1 MAKPITEVAKIKEI
15 QNTWDLEKKANLI
28 TLGNGDKEY
37 AEILVYLENEI
48 KNSERMTN
56 FRYSIP
62 CFRNDGIYQLN
73 RSIEETIGA
82 STVSDAE
89 KPSGGKDGMNTIDI
103 ILANGVRKKV
113 PYGDINLPTSMGEE
127 AVIQIYYDDSSK
139 NLSIKGKCQFKFQNL
154 IDKMMAR
161 TVELLKTDSIYKC
174 QAFEINQNHDNGQPQ
189 ILDLSSIDEELMILS
204 EATEDALSPL
214 TARILYPQHCKD
226 NKIPIK
232 FGAILEGPYG
242 TGKTLLAFKL
252 AKQATENNYSA
263 IYLKSPEL
271 LADTLRMAKTLD
283 KNGNGILVFVE
294 DIDQVTKGE
303 RTSALQD
310 ILNTLDGGDTKN
322 MNVISLFTTNHLEL
336 IEPTF
341 LRGKRIGT
349 IISMTY
355 LDAITAEK
363 YVKAFCEDIKL
374 EGDFEP
380 VYSLIANSSIAPAF
394 MAEIIENVKTN
405 MILKKDTTIKAL
417 SFINCINSYL
427 RQVELSKT
435 KDTTITKEMALANA
449 LKGILYDEHYQEDAV
464 AASVR
469 GLRIYYDEE

>member
-1 MAKPITEVAKIKEI
+1 MTKTITEVAKIKEVK
-15 QNTWDLEKKANLI
+15 TSWDLEKKT
-28 TLGNGDKEY
+28 TLVALGSSDKDY
-37 AEILVYLENEI
+37 AEILVYIENEI

-82 STVSDAE
+82 STVSDSQ

-103 ILANGVRKKV
+103 TLANGVRKKV
-113 PYGDINLPTSMGEE
+113 PYGDIALPGMGEG
-127 AVIQIYYDDSSK
+127 AIIQIYYDENSK

-154 IDKMMAR
+154 IDKMVDR
-161 TVELLKTDSIYKC
+161 TIELLHTDSIYKC
-174 QAFEINQNHDNGQPQ
+174 QAFEINQNHDYGQPK

-204 EATEDALSPL
+204 AETEEALSPL
-214 TARILYPQHCKD
+214 TARILHPQHCRD

-252 AKQATENNYSA
+252 AKQAIENNYSA

-303 RTSALQD
+303 RDSALQD

-363 YVKAFCEDIKL
+363 YISSFCQDVTL

-380 VYSLIANSSIAPAF
+380 VHKLIAESSIAPAF

-405 MILKKDTTIKAL
+405 MILRNETIIRAS
-417 SFINCINSYL
+417 SFITCIKSYL

-435 KDTTITKEMALANA
+435 KDTSVTKEMALALA
-449 LKGILYDEHYQEDAV
+449 LKGILYDESYQEDAV
-464 AASVR
+464 NATLKGIR
-469 GLRIYYDEE
+469 TYYDEE